1 VKLKPYNNYLL
12 FIYTIIF
19 NLYLKNNEFQKA
31 NDYIKISIQLD
42 PKYITIINENLDL
55 DQELSLGF
63 IINNEINNNDND

>member
-1 VKLKPYNNYLL
+1 MKLKPYNNYLL